1 MWCKWSH
8 LLKSNL
14 EHVLL
19 RISAERERQRAASA
33 ELIQS
38 MRKTE
43 KIQPTLTPQNGR
55 MENMQGP
62 KLSILFRTQIW
73 SHKHITWGVK
83 GASSWKCQIAM
94 PNGPCTQH
102 HLNKDL
108 LAASAAAAHRKQS
121 WRRLE
126 NGGGQDAA
134 EKNTQRGHKGWKK
147 KVHLLTLAMCFF
159 KRTKFNGWMMA
170 KSACTGRCKG
180 RVFLE
185 ALATGV
191 GATFGASKMHGMFMK
206 PWNLQHFL
214 AQTASPNSLRW
225 NSVAMI
231 VTNKM
236 SIFCFEVLDSWW
248 AVAKTEPKIIAFW
261 LEEPELKKCTKLFQ
275 NITLFYVLSSQ
286 NTANTRVI
294 DWIAWEPEVKK
305 AKKTPVV
312 VLHFG
317 PFVEKTS
324 KKTVFSK

>member
-55 MENMQGP
+55 LEDMQGP

-73 SHKHITWGVK
+73 SHKHIAWRIK

-126 NGGGQDAA
+126 NGGRPRCCGKKHTKRAQRLK
-134 EKNTQRGHKGWKK
+134 EKKT
-147 KVHLLTLAMCFF
+147 
-159 KRTKFNGWMMA
+159 
-170 KSACTGRCKG
+170 S
-180 RVFLE
+180 
-185 ALATGV
+185 
-191 GATFGASKMHGMFMK
+191 
-206 PWNLQHFL
+206 
-214 AQTASPNSLRW
+214 
-225 NSVAMI
+225 
-231 VTNKM
+231 
-236 SIFCFEVLDSWW
+236 LDSCH
-248 AVAKTEPKIIAFW
+248 V
-261 LEEPELKKCTKLFQ
+261 LFQ
-275 NITLFYVLSSQ
+275 KNKI
-286 NTANTRVI
+286 
-294 DWIAWEPEVKK
+294 
-305 AKKTPVV
+305 
-312 VLHFG
+312 
-317 PFVEKTS
+317 
-324 KKTVFSK
+324 